1 MKQPHFTV
9 EYRNLDEILANLKS
23 INNVL
28 ISENSSLKRDQDL
41 DCELYTISMIIRDL
55 ESFKAN
61 PEYGEAIEQNE
72 KIFNEMITQ
81 NQQILITLNNE

>member
-9 EYRNLDEILANLKS
+9 EYRNLDEILSYLKS

-55 ESFKAN
+55 EAFKAN
-61 PEYGEAIEQNE
+61 PEYAEAIEQNE

>member
-1 MKQPHFTV
+1 MTHPHFTV
-9 EYRNLDEILANLKS
+9 EYRNLDEILSYLKS

-41 DCELYTISMIIRDL
+41 DCELLTISMIIRDL

-61 PEYGEAIEQNE
+61 PEYAEAIEQNE
-72 KIFNEMITQ
+72 KMFNT
-81 NQQILITLNNE
+81 NTLNI